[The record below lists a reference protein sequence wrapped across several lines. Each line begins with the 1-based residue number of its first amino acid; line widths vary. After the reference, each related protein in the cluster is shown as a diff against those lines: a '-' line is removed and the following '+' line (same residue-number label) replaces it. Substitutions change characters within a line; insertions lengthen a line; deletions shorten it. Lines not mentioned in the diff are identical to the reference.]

1 MAEKDPSLK
10 LQNPMADALCDLTAW
25 LEGEQIPHA
34 VIGGVAVS
42 LLAQPRVTDD
52 LDAIIACDTDLL
64 ESLLQKGAPHGFVPR
79 ISDAADFARRN
90 HVILLQHQPTGIN
103 VDLSCGTLPF
113 DEEMIARA
121 RKLTI
126 GAVNIRV
133 ITPEDLII
141 TKAVAHR
148 PRDISDI
155 EAILNIEPNLDF
167 DRIRSWVGQFA
178 EALEMPELLD
188 DLEKLLPR

>member
-1 MAEKDPSLK
+1 MSEKDPSLE
-10 LQNPMADALCDLTAW
+10 LPNPLANALTDLTAW

-42 LLAQPRVTDD
+42 LISQPRMTDD
-52 LDAIIACDTDLL
+52 LDAIISCDTDQL
-64 ESLLQKGAPHGFVPR
+64 ESLLQKGAPYGFVPR

-90 HVILLQHQPTGIN
+90 QVILLQHQPTGIN

-121 RKLTI
+121 RKLAI
-126 GAVNIRV
+126 GTLNIRV
-133 ITPEDLII
+133 ATPEDLII

-148 PRDISDI
+148 PRDIADI
-155 EAILNIEPNLDF
+155 EAILNVEPNLEF
-167 DRIRSWVGQFA
+167 DRIRSWVGKFA
-178 EALEMPELLD
+178 EALEMPELLE
-188 DLEKLLPR
+188 DLEKLLPQ